1 MKTHEINQDITASK
15 VLLVGDGDPVEM
27 GLNEAL
33 QQAYDQ
39 ELDLVK
45 VSDSGNKAVCKI
57 MDYSKL
63 RFEMQKADRLQR
75 KKQREQ
81 IIKTK
86 EIKIKIAIKDND
98 LKTKASKIDEF
109 LEDNNNVKITIRY
122 VDRYDDEYCDNL
134 TDKILGFVTHEFFK
148 DQPSR
153 SGKDYT
159 TIIKPKRD

>member
-1 MKTHEINQDITASK
+1 MKTHEINHDINSSR

-27 GLNEAL
+27 KLDDAL
-33 QQAYDQ
+33 QKAYDQ

-45 VSDSGNKAVCKI
+45 VSDSGDKAVCKI

-86 EIKIKIAIKDND
+86 EIKIRIATKEND
-98 LKTKASKIDEF
+98 LKLKANKIDEF
-109 LEDNNNVKITIRY
+109 LNDNNNVKITIRY
-122 VDRYDDEYCDNL
+122 VERYDDSACETL
-134 TDKILGFVTHEFFK
+134 TETILKHVNTEFIK
-148 DQPSR
+148 DQSSR